1 MHTEKTWVLGVD
13 VGSVTIGMA
22 LVASDGSIGR
32 TACRFHHGDII
43 ATLEIL
49 FQDFEGENP
58 AALVTTGRARG
69 YFESQGHYDE
79 RVALIAA
86 LRKRQPS
93 ARAALVV
100 GGEKFGLIRFD
111 ANGAYQSYRGNT
123 SCAAGTG
130 SFLDQQAGRL
140 GFSGAAELAEM
151 ADSHRGEPPK
161 IASRCA
167 VFAKTDLIHAQQEGY
182 SQAAI
187 CDGLCEGLAR
197 NVVDTV
203 LSDAAWQGPVVMV
216 GGVALNGAVRR
227 HMEKLAGESFI
238 VDPLSHLFGAVG
250 TALHYHREHPD
261 LVRRCV
267 WPVAIHARKETSI
280 ATACYP
286 PLTLE
291 MSVWPEFAGLATSI
305 FRPEHGEGP
314 DVEVDLYQLPE
325 VFGGSPHILGVDIGS
340 TSTKAVLVSPKGG
353 VAAGFYTRTQGRPV
367 AAICSILEALDGMQR
382 SSGIT
387 VPLAGCATTGSGRKF
402 VGGILGADLILD
414 EITAHAKA
422 ASMLNPKVDTIIEIG
437 GQDAKF
443 TTLKDGRVTSSIMN
457 NVCAAGTGSF
467 IEEQAQKLGV
477 AISDYARLTEGVAAP
492 LSSDRC
498 TVFMERDL
506 NHYLAEGFSVEEVL
520 ASALHSV
527 RENYLLKVATE
538 SRIGDVIFF
547 QGATAKN
554 RSLVAAFEQRL
565 QKPILVSRYCHLT
578 GALGAALALG
588 EALPEATAFR
598 GVEIYKHP
606 IPIETEVCTLC
617 TNHCKLTV
625 AQVAGAKVAYGFLC
639 GRDYETENYVNR
651 NRAGFS
657 LSKVRK
663 KALAMA
669 DMVPPEEGELTIGLP
684 AALHLYEDQ
693 GFWKVFFERLGFA
706 VRSSD
711 TYAEGVRSGKV
722 LAGAEFCAPMS
733 AMHGHVAWL
742 LERTDYVFLPFYFEE
757 RRSDKTARR
766 QYCYYT
772 QFVPSLA
779 SFMDSARVLR
789 PTVRYLY
796 PDLHTKMELYR
807 MLRRISG
814 RDIGF
819 LEVSRAWDAA
829 TRYKEESGK
838 RLQEVGKKAKD
849 GGDIRVLLLGR
860 PYNVLPSWANKG
872 IPEIFESLGVRP
884 FFQDML
890 PDPDKKDTSLQPLLD
905 TVHWRY
911 AARILAAVE
920 ETAKIPGLYPV
931 FVTAFKC
938 APDSFILDYAKAILE
953 AWDKPYLVLELDEHD
968 SSVGYET
975 RIEAAIRA
983 FRNHNEGQQPAAP
996 AVLKGVNPEMAAS
1009 LEGKTLVLPN
1019 WDPITCRLL
1028 AANLRREGLRVI
1040 VMEESEAAIRRSLRF
1055 NTGQCIPV
1063 NAIAEEYVET
1073 IDRYDL
1079 DPEKTVLWM
1088 MKSDIACNIKLYP
1101 HHIKTLLAR
1110 YGEKYG
1116 RAGLYVGDLSFIE
1129 ISMRSAFNTYIAYL
1143 FGGLLR
1149 RVACRIRP
1157 REKLVGMTDAVLE
1170 KAITV
1175 MEAAFMGEKGKED
1188 AAREVAAMF
1197 SSIPQED
1204 GARVK
1209 VAVFGDIYVRDNDVM
1224 NQNLVRF
1231 IESHGGEVIPMPY
1244 SDYARMTAEVYF
1256 KKWFNEGKY
1265 RNLISYRPLLAALS
1279 RLEWRYYRHFEPL
1292 IGEPRPEYD
1301 VPPGDILKE
1310 YGVSIENTGESL
1322 DNLLKVFYLHRH
1334 HPDLGLFVQVSP
1346 AFCCAS
1352 LVTEAMAGRIEEKT
1366 GIPVVSITY
1375 DGTGGFRNQD
1385 LVPYLTFPRVKKG
1398 EESCLSKGGFPFLCA
1413 L

>member
-1 MHTEKTWVLGVD
+1 MHTNDSWVLGVD

-22 LVASDGSIGR
+22 LVAKDGRVGR
-32 TACRFHHGDII
+32 TACRFHHGEIV
-43 ATLEIL
+43 AGLEAL
-49 FQDFEGENP
+49 FKEFGEDRP
-58 AALVTTGRARG
+58 LAVVTTGRAQG
-69 YFESQGHYDE
+69 YFDAQGHFDE

-86 LRKRQPS
+86 VRQRHPE
-93 ARAALVV
+93 ARTVLVV
-100 GGEKFGLIRFD
+100 GGETFGRVLFD
-111 ANGAYQSYRGNT
+111 GEGEYQSYRGNT

-140 GFSGAAELAEM
+140 GFSGAAQLAEM
-151 ADSHRGEPPK
+151 ADSHKGETPK

-182 SQAAI
+182 SQAGI

-203 LSDAAWQGPVVMV
+203 LSDGAWKGPVVMA
-216 GGVALNGAVRR
+216 GGVAANAAVRR
-227 HMEKLAGESFI
+227 HMETLAGEKFI
-238 VDPLSHLFGAVG
+238 LDPMAHLLGAIG
-250 TALHYHREHPD
+250 AALHYHSIRPSD
-261 LVRRCV
+261 ALPAGA
-267 WPVAIHARKETSI
+267 WPPALHARREKKGAVTH
-280 ATACYP
+280 YD

-291 MSVWPEFAGLATSI
+291 FSPWPEFGGLRSYI
-305 FRPEHGEGP
+305 FHPVQSKGP
-314 DVEVDLYQLPE
+314 DVEVELYELPE
-325 VFGGSPHILGVDIGS
+325 SFGEKAHIMGVDIGS
-340 TSTKAVLVSPKGG
+340 TSTKAVLITGEGEVS
-353 VAAGFYTRTQGRPV
+353 AGFYTRTQGRPV
-367 AAICSILEALDGMQR
+367 AAICAILEALDGLR
-382 SSGIT
+382 SESGVSLPVT
-387 VPLAGCATTGSGRKF
+387 ACATTGSGRKF

-422 ASMLNPKVDTIIEIG
+422 ACSLNPSVDTIIEIG

-477 AISDYARLTEGVAAP
+477 SIRDYARLTEGVAAP

-538 SRIGDVIFF
+538 SRIGEVVFF
-547 QGATAKN
+547 QGATARN

-565 QKPILVSRYCHLT
+565 KKPIFVSPYCHLT
-578 GALGAALALG
+578 GALGAALSLG
-588 EALPEATAFR
+588 EALPEVSAFR
-598 GVEIYKHP
+598 GVEIYKNP

-639 GRDYETENYVNR
+639 GRDYETENYVNS
-651 NRAGFS
+651 NRTGFS
-657 LSKVRK
+657 LKKVRQK
-663 KALAMA
+663 VLRFTPSVTAE
-669 DMVPPEEGELTIGLP
+669 DEVSIGLP

-693 GFWKVFFERLGFA
+693 GFWKVFFDRLGFP
-706 VRSSD
+706 VKSSED
-711 TYAEGVRSGKV
+711 YTEGVRSGKV

-742 LERTDYVFLPFYFEE
+742 LEKTDYVFLPFYFEE
-757 RRSDKTARR
+757 RRSDKAMRR

-772 QFVPSLA
+772 QFAPSLA
-779 SFMDSARVLR
+779 SLMDPERVLR

-796 PDLHTKMELYR
+796 PDFHTKMELYR
-807 MLRRISG
+807 MLRRISR

-829 TRYKEESGK
+829 TRHKEECRKG
-838 RLQEVGKKAKD
+838 LHEIGEKARE
-849 GGDIRVLLLGR
+849 GEDIRVMLLGR
-860 PYNVLPSWANKG
+860 PYNVLPAWSNKG

-890 PDPDKKDTSLQPLLD
+890 GHREKKDTAIQSLLE

-920 ETAKIPGLYPV
+920 ETARTPGLYPV

-983 FRNHNEGQQPAAP
+983 FRNHHEGHRPPAALP
-996 AVLKGVNPEMAAS
+996 VLKGVNPDIATDI
-1009 LEGKTLVLPN
+1009 EGKTLVLPN
-1019 WDPITCRLL
+1019 WDPVTCRLL
-1028 AANLRREGLRVI
+1028 AANLRREGLRV
-1040 VMEESEAAIRRSLRF
+1040 VVLEESDAAIRRSLRF

-1063 NAIAEEYVET
+1063 NAIAEEYVEA

-1079 DPEKTVLWM
+1079 NPEDTVLWM
-1088 MKSDIACNIKLYP
+1088 MNSDIACNIKLYP

-1116 RAGLYVGDLSFIE
+1116 RAGVFVGELSFLE
-1129 ISMRSAFNTYIAYL
+1129 VSMRTAFNTYFACL

-1149 RVACRIRP
+1149 KLACKIRP
-1157 REKLVGMTDAVLE
+1157 REKLKGMTDAVLE
-1170 KAITV
+1170 KALTV
-1175 MEAAFMGEKGKED
+1175 MESAFMGEKDKED

-1197 SSIPQED
+1197 SSIPQEE
-1204 GARVK
+1204 GERVK
-1209 VAVFGDIYVRDNDVM
+1209 VAVFGDLYVRDNDVM

-1231 IESHGGEVIPMPY
+1231 IESHGGEVLPTAY

-1256 KKWFNEGKY
+1256 RKWFNEGKY
-1265 RNLISYRPLLAALS
+1265 RNLISYKPLLATLS
-1279 RLEWRYYRHFEPL
+1279 RLEWRYYRHFESL

-1301 VPPGDILKE
+1301 MPPEEILKE

-1334 HPDLGLFVQVSP
+1334 HPDLGLFVQASP

-1352 LVTEAMAGRIEEKT
+1352 LVTEAMAGKIEEKT
-1366 GIPVVSITY
+1366 GVPVVSITY

-1385 LVPYLTFPRVKKG
+1385 LVPYLTFPRKAVMGKKI
-1398 EESCLSKGGFPFLCA
+1398 LKKA